1 MPFEQTRGVMDN
13 YFKALGTG
21 DFARFL
27 TEDVTWT
34 TMETGAQVR
43 GPRPVQNAV
52 IGLYARMSDFETRQ
66 LMVGD
71 DSACIEGSCLP
82 NVGPPGRISY
92 CVTYDLRDDL
102 IVSMRAY
109 GSLAAMMPTPAAE

>member
-1 MPFEQTRGVMDN
+1 MPFEQTRHVMDN

-43 GPRPVQNAV
+43 GPRPVQDAV
-52 IGLYARMSDFETRQ
+52 IGLHARMSDFETRQ
-66 LMVGD
+66 LVVSD
-71 DSACIEGSCLP
+71 DFACIEGSCLP

-92 CVTYDLRDDL
+92 CVTYDLRGDL
-102 IVSMRAY
+102 IASMRAY
-109 GSLAAMMPTPAAE
+109 GSLAAMMSLTAQ